1 MKPERTPEADR
12 TERGLDELMLLA
24 HSRHL
29 SEEPEAQRG
38 QPSAQPAQAAPA
50 GPAKDDEVCR
60 LILTRLP
67 GVQIFYRGGL
77 LSGERTWERE

>member
-1 MKPERTPEADR
+1 MEVAEAPKEPAVKPERTPEADGN
-12 TERGLDELMLLA
+12 ERGLDELMLLA

-50 GPAKDDEVCR
+50 GPPKDDEVC
-60 LILTRLP
+60 
-67 GVQIFYRGGL
+67 
-77 LSGERTWERE
+77 